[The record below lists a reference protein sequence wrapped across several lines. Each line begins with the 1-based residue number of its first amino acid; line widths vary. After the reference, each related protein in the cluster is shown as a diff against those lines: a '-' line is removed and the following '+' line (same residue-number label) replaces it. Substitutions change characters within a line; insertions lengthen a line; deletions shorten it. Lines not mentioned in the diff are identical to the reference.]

1 MHTHTHTHTH
11 TCTLAHARAH
21 THTHTRTHT
30 HAHTYTHTHAHTHT
44 HTHTHTHIF
53 RHKPHCVI
61 PTVPTIESGRIL
73 LIQSHRFWHL
83 ARITGPSS
91 SMVWSQLSCVS
102 TGVLYPWPCSQQAV
116 LTSYTVPQVLHW
128 ATAVTTCA
136 QNQQCTSTSVKII
149 SFHQHGSLNESF
161 WETVKKY
168 HIWNNGLCL
177 SHVPLSE
184 APKSAHPSCQHS
196 TYDGRAKTGM
206 GWSSRSLNPAVEN
219 KPVSAPL
226 LISRYFSTLIKGTS
240 KPIMLVEHFAC

>member
-1 MHTHTHTHTH
+1 MHAR
-11 TCTLAHARAH
+11 TCARAH
-21 THTHTRTHT
+21 THTHTR
-30 HAHTYTHTHAHTHT
+30 THTHAHTHT

-161 WETVKKY
+161 WETVKNTTFETMASASAMFLCQRHQNQ
-168 HIWNNGLCL
+168 HIQAVNILPMMVGRRLGWD
-177 SHVPLSE
+177 E
-184 APKSAHPSCQHS
+184 AQGHWIQ
-196 TYDGRAKTGM
+196 
-206 GWSSRSLNPAVEN
+206 L
-219 KPVSAPL
+219 
-226 LISRYFSTLIKGTS
+226 
-240 KPIMLVEHFAC
+240 